1 MLFEGGFDDFTSLS
15 KVFKYKYLHM
25 INHKKFKHIY
35 LFRYRILI
43 ALVALITMI
52 ENEDTSI
59 DHTSILQRKQVCK
72 FQDTSRVT

>member
-1 MLFEGGFDDFTSLS
+1 
-15 KVFKYKYLHM
+15 M
-25 INHKKFKHIY
+25 INCTDIKPIY

-59 DHTSILQRKQVCK
+59 DHTLILQRKQVCK
-72 FQDTSRVT
+72 FQDTSWVT